1 MTLGSLFDGSGG
13 FPLGGIINGIEPRW
27 ASEIAPFPIMVTHRR
42 MPSVK
47 HYGDVSTLS
56 GADLEPV
63 DIITFG
69 SPCQGLS
76 NAGLRNGI
84 EDDERSNLFYQAIRI
99 IKEMREATHGRYPRY
114 AVWENVPG
122 AFSSNGGED
131 FRSVLQAFCEV
142 KQAAD
147 IPRPKKWGGSGRIM
161 GDGFSIAWRCMD
173 AQYWGVPQRRRRV
186 YLVADFDGRSAD
198 KILFES
204 EMLPRHF
211 CKGRTPWQ
219 DNTSDAD
226 GCTSRVYECHS
237 QDSRVKELHGVS
249 ETVAAKYGT
258 GGGNAPI
265 IVTPPLKLSGTSPRL
280 VPQPRKVQELP
291 TPL

>member
-1 MTLGSLFDGSGG
+1 M
-13 FPLGGIINGIEPRW
+13 
-27 ASEIAPFPIMVTHRR
+27 
-42 MPSVK
+42 
-47 HYGDVSTLS
+47 
-56 GADLEPV
+56 
-63 DIITFG
+63 
-69 SPCQGLS
+69 
-76 NAGLRNGI
+76 
-84 EDDERSNLFYQAIRI
+84 
-99 IKEMREATHGRYPRY
+99 
-114 AVWENVPG
+114 
-122 AFSSNGGED
+122 
-131 FRSVLQAFCEV
+131 
-142 KQAAD
+142 AD
-147 IPRPKKWGGSGRIM
+147 IQDTLFGRMFPEHSLLTAVKISDQSCKPSARSSRQLISLDLRSGGGSGRIM

-258 GGGNAPI
+258 GGA
-265 IVTPPLKLSGTSPRL
+265 TL
-280 VPQPRKVQELP
+280 Q
-291 TPL
+291 